1 MIKTMYLVDH
11 VTLWM
16 PTFVPHIAI
25 NFDKLFED
33 GAGAAGAF
41 RGEAG

>member
-1 MIKTMYLVDH
+1 MMKTTHFVDH

-16 PTFVPHIAI
+16 PTLVSHIAI
-25 NFDKLFED
+25 NLDELFED
-33 GAGAAGAF
+33 GAGTAGAF